1 MEQTR
6 PPEEFVSSHPSMPRE
21 RSWRTAAAVLAV
33 LLLLVVAAGLW
44 AHWRPLSD
52 DDAARLAAR
61 ATAESVRAQLHP
73 GSSASSAQAGSA
85 KPSDSTAPADDS
97 PRPDTALLADG
108 SLLPDAVL
116 DRQLDELGPPATPS
130 QTRRMAERGEH
141 APAVESLSD
150 AAGRLAEAADDVHD
164 GDLAASLSAVAA
176 SWWAADA
183 SSSTGGSETSEATD
197 GGATTGEGA
206 AGGASDGEG
215 AAGEAAGSG
224 SPSASATPAGPE
236 GCEPEQ
242 LASVTAV
249 DRAQFVA
256 EAAQARISTG
266 DAARADVDATVA
278 RLHHALEDGR
288 AAGLLGCDPGPV
300 AARYDLPEG
309 FTTDPAGATGA
320 AERKASEAVV
330 RAVATSTAGQ
340 RSWWLDVLQD
350 TAHGAQR
357 LDPQKPVAALPGR
370 G

>member
-6 PPEEFVSSHPSMPRE
+6 PPEEFVSSHPSTPRE

-33 LLLLVVAAGLW
+33 VLLLVVAAGLW

-85 KPSDSTAPADDS
+85 KPSDGS
-97 PRPDTALLADG
+97 LLMDG

-116 DRQLDELGPPATPS
+116 DRQLDELGPPATPT
-130 QTRRMAERGEH
+130 QTRHMTERGEES
-141 APAVESLSD
+141 PAVESLSD

-242 LASVTAV
+242 LAAVTAV

-300 AARYDLPEG
+300 AAWYDLPEG

-340 RSWWLDVLQD
+340 RSWWLGILQD

-357 LDPQKPVAALPGR
+357 LDPHKPVAALPGR

>member
-1 MEQTR
+1 M
-6 PPEEFVSSHPSMPRE
+6 SSHPSTPRE

-33 LLLLVVAAGLW
+33 VLLLVVAAGLW

-85 KPSDSTAPADDS
+85 KPSD
-97 PRPDTALLADG
+97 G
-108 SLLPDAVL
+108 SLLTSAVL
-116 DRQLDELGPPATPS
+116 DRQLDELGPPATPT
-130 QTRRMAERGEH
+130 QTRHMTERGEES
-141 APAVESLSD
+141 PAVESLSD
-150 AAGRLAEAADDVHD
+150 AAGRLADAADGVHD
-164 GDLAASLSAVAA
+164 ADLAASLAAVAA

-183 SSSTGGSETSEATD
+183 SSPSSGAASPSTAGSESSGAAD
-197 GGATTGEGA
+197 GGATTGEVTGR
-206 AGGASDGEG
+206 
-215 AAGEAAGSG
+215 G
-224 SPSASATPAGPE
+224 SPSASATPAGPV

-242 LASVTAV
+242 LAAVTAV

-266 DAARADVDATVA
+266 NAARTDVDATVA
-278 RLHHALEDGR
+278 RLHDTLEDGR

-300 AARYDLPEG
+300 AAWYDLPEG
-309 FTTDPAGATGA
+309 FTTDPARATGA
-320 AERKASEAVV
+320 AEREASEAVV

-340 RSWWLDVLQD
+340 RSWWLGVLQD

>member
-1 MEQTR
+1 M
-6 PPEEFVSSHPSMPRE
+6 SSHPSTPRE

-33 LLLLVVAAGLW
+33 VLLLVVAAGLW

-85 KPSDSTAPADDS
+85 KPSD
-97 PRPDTALLADG
+97 G
-108 SLLPDAVL
+108 SLLTSAVL
-116 DRQLDELGPPATPS
+116 DRQLDELGPPATPT
-130 QTRRMAERGEH
+130 QTRHMTERGEES
-141 APAVESLSD
+141 PAVESLSD

-242 LASVTAV
+242 LAAVTAV

>member
-6 PPEEFVSSHPSMPRE
+6 PPEEFVSSHPSTPRE

-33 LLLLVVAAGLW
+33 VLLLVVAAGLW

-85 KPSDSTAPADDS
+85 KPSD
-97 PRPDTALLADG
+97 G
-108 SLLPDAVL
+108 SLLTSAVL
-116 DRQLDELGPPATPS
+116 DRQLDELGPPATPT
-130 QTRRMAERGEH
+130 QTRHMTERGEES
-141 APAVESLSD
+141 PAVESLSD

-242 LASVTAV
+242 LAAVTAV

>member
-6 PPEEFVSSHPSMPRE
+6 PPEEFVSSHPSTPRE

-85 KPSDSTAPADDS
+85 KPSDGS
-97 PRPDTALLADG
+97 LLMDG

-116 DRQLDELGPPATPS
+116 DRQLDELGPPATPT
-130 QTRRMAERGEH
+130 QTRHMTERGEES
-141 APAVESLSD
+141 PAVESLSD

-242 LASVTAV
+242 LAAVTAV

-300 AARYDLPEG
+300 AAWYDLPEG
-309 FTTDPAGATGA
+309 FTTDPVRATGT
-320 AERKASEAVV
+320 AEREASEAVV

-357 LDPQKPVAALPGR
+357 LDPHKPVAALPGR

>member
-1 MEQTR
+1 MT
-6 PPEEFVSSHPSMPRE
+6 
-21 RSWRTAAAVLAV
+21 
-33 LLLLVVAAGLW
+33 
-44 AHWRPLSD
+44 
-52 DDAARLAAR
+52 
-61 ATAESVRAQLHP
+61 
-73 GSSASSAQAGSA
+73 
-85 KPSDSTAPADDS
+85 
-97 PRPDTALLADG
+97 
-108 SLLPDAVL
+108 
-116 DRQLDELGPPATPS
+116 
-130 QTRRMAERGEH
+130 ERGEES
-141 APAVESLSD
+141 PAVESLSD

-242 LASVTAV
+242 LAAVTAV

-300 AARYDLPEG
+300 AAWYDLPEG
-309 FTTDPAGATGA
+309 FTTDPVRATGT
-320 AERKASEAVV
+320 AEREASEAVV

-357 LDPQKPVAALPGR
+357 LDPHKPVAALPGR

>member
-6 PPEEFVSSHPSMPRE
+6 PPEEFVSSHPSTPRE

-33 LLLLVVAAGLW
+33 VLLLVVAAGLW

-85 KPSDSTAPADDS
+85 KPSDGS
-97 PRPDTALLADG
+97 LLMDG

-242 LASVTAV
+242 LAAVTAV

-288 AAGLLGCDPGPV
+288 AAGLLGCEPGPG
-300 AARYDLPEG
+300 AAWYALPEG
-309 FTTDPAGATGA
+309 FTTDPVRATGT
-320 AERKASEAVV
+320 AEREASEAVV

-357 LDPQKPVAALPGR
+357 LDPHKPVAALPGR

>member
-6 PPEEFVSSHPSMPRE
+6 PPEEFVSSHPSTPRE

-33 LLLLVVAAGLW
+33 VLLLVVAAGLW

-85 KPSDSTAPADDS
+85 KPSDGS
-97 PRPDTALLADG
+97 LLMDG

-116 DRQLDELGPPATPS
+116 DRQLDELGPPATPT
-130 QTRRMAERGEH
+130 QTRHMPERGEES
-141 APAVESLSD
+141 PAVESLSD

-242 LASVTAV
+242 LAAVTAV

-309 FTTDPAGATGA
+309 FTTDPVRATGT
-320 AERKASEAVV
+320 AEREASEAVV

-357 LDPQKPVAALPGR
+357 LDPHKPVAALPGR